1 MSSTSEETAANMG
14 WLRLRFIVAA
24 ILLFAAA
31 AKIANLPQILAGDGL
46 LSNRS
51 LLLAVISF
59 EAGIATFL
67 CLAAPVT
74 SWRLT
79 ILTFAI
85 LASTAS
91 YAVITGQDCNCIAE
105 AIKPEIMLVL
115 DLTVLALAVWFRP
128 KPSITP
134 SDSHRTAHFA
144 LCLVVGVA
152 LLGSALFREHSVG
165 QGITDQDATLEFLIA
180 EMFVD
185 KPWPL
190 VSRYH
195 PSLKSLQKGK
205 WLVFVVRRD
214 CEHCKEMLAEFF
226 ASPSRHRPDERTAVF
241 LAGNSEWPFQFDNV
255 TMDVNGENSI
265 LWPNG
270 EPFVAS
276 PAVFLLQNGQIVDAS
291 DGEDADDFC
300 RSLFDVRGL

>member
-1 MSSTSEETAANMG
+1 MSSTSEEIAANTG
-14 WLRLRFIVAA
+14 WLRLRFVVAA
-24 ILLFAAA
+24 ILIVAAV

-51 LLLAVISF
+51 LLLAVIGF
-59 EAGIATFL
+59 EAAIAAYL
-67 CLAAPVT
+67 CMASPVS
-74 SWRLT
+74 SWRLA

-105 AIKPEIMLVL
+105 AIKPEFMLVL

-144 LCLVVGVA
+144 PCLVVGVA

-165 QGITDQDATLEFLIA
+165 QRIADQDATLEFLIA
-180 EMFVD
+180 DMLID

-195 PSLKSLQKGK
+195 PNLESLQTGE

-214 CEHCKEMLAEFF
+214 CEHCKEMLSEFF
-226 ASPSRHRPDERTAVF
+226 ASPGRHRPDERTAVF

-255 TMDVNGENSI
+255 TMDVNGENAI

-276 PAVFLLQNGQIVDAS
+276 PAVFLLQDGQIVGAA

-300 RSLFDVRGL
+300 RSLFSVRSL